1 MPAEERVFWGS
12 TLDWGARRRE
22 LQEARRDQVIAF
34 IMPELVDGDSVVGV
48 VPQAS
53 LYRFGLRM
61 WRSRAVVLTGEWIL
75 IVAWDRKTRRCRA
88 LEASWRRDLVAAEF
102 LPSYYGDDVIE
113 DRLSLFGPT
122 GTFQRNSQELWVG
135 FVDHAATRF
144 GFSMSAPFSNVAPA
158 RTRATRCGPLTARQ
172 RSCAAMMS
180 L

>member
-1 MPAEERVFWGS
+1 MPAEERAFWGS

-34 IMPELVDGDSVVGV
+34 TMPELVDGDSVVGV

-122 GTFQRNSQELWVG
+122 GTFHLGTYPS
-135 FVDHAATRF
+135 D
-144 GFSMSAPFSNVAPA
+144 SAGVSSIRDALRSNEAWRPPDLSSDWS
-158 RTRATRCGPLTARQ
+158 RRA
-172 RSCAAMMS
+172 S
-180 L
+180 LE